1 MVNTSR
7 IKINKVN
14 SLLNTGNNSNK
25 ISIHNNDSI
34 KSNHYR
40 KIIKMNSCK
49 INYERNN
56 YSNILSA

>member
-1 MVNTSR
+1 MKFQGIIIR
-7 IKINKVN
+7 CIIKIIIIN
-14 SLLNTGNNSNK
+14 
-25 ISIHNNDSI
+25 NNDSI